1 MLMSN
6 QSGGVAAASALRSCR
21 LSGSLGPFGDL
32 LFAADAWIK
41 RRNVG
46 KGQAGDGGGRKE
58 RKRARART
66 TPTGRLGLCPNG
78 ITRRSRCGCGNIIL
92 FLNSKLAH
100 SFSFTSGISSYP
112 HHGYNGCRYCGFF
125 TGCSGRTDPC
135 CTHTTSPARFVEQV
149 RRRRGR
155 DTDNN
160 RTDRRSGAFGWISW
174 EDRATE

>member
-1 MLMSN
+1 MSN
-6 QSGGVAAASALRSCR
+6 QSGRVAAASALRRCR

-32 LFAADAWIK
+32 LFAADAWIN

-58 RKRARART
+58 RKREHEPGLLQPGDRGCVRTELREVRA
-66 TPTGRLGLCPNG
+66 
-78 ITRRSRCGCGNIIL
+78 IGCGNIIL

-160 RTDRRSGAFGWISW
+160 RTDRRSGAFGRILW

>member
-58 RKRARART
+58 RKREHAPGPLQPGDWGCVRT
-66 TPTGRLGLCPNG
+66 ELREDRGAGVG
-78 ITRRSRCGCGNIIL
+78 IL
-92 FLNSKLAH
+92 FY
-100 SFSFTSGISSYP
+100 F
-112 HHGYNGCRYCGFF
+112 
-125 TGCSGRTDPC
+125 
-135 CTHTTSPARFVEQV
+135 
-149 RRRRGR
+149 
-155 DTDNN
+155 
-160 RTDRRSGAFGWISW
+160 
-174 EDRATE
+174 

>member
-1 MLMSN
+1 M
-6 QSGGVAAASALRSCR
+6 
-21 LSGSLGPFGDL
+21 
-32 LFAADAWIK
+32 
-41 RRNVG
+41 VG
-46 KGQAGDGGGRKE
+46 KRGRESTRPDHSNRETGAVSE
-58 RKRARART
+58 RNYEKIEVRVWEYYSISELEACSLFFFY
-66 TPTGRLGLCPNG
+66 PT
-78 ITRRSRCGCGNIIL
+78 
-92 FLNSKLAH
+92 
-100 SFSFTSGISSYP
+100 FTSGISSYP